1 MVDLAGR
8 SFSNNAVPMKRRRFE
23 RIIRRIEGTPD
34 SVIVFERQ
42 GYRGLRFAQND
53 VLIQG
58 IMNVDKPLDFKS
70 EYVRQQLACAASHPN
85 PRTALC
91 LGLGVGAVPRLWKT
105 TWPDMHVDVVE
116 ICDAVITAAQQFF
129 HVKTSPSFRVHNA
142 DATVA
147 VHHPALHGFYD
158 LVFID
163 CYSADAIPQ
172 TCRTRTFMDGCIRCL
187 SANGLL
193 LANLLPDRPGRAQFF
208 IISHSFWKALWA

>member
-70 EYVRQQLACAASHPN
+70 EYVRQQPLVPPVTPIQERLYASIEW
-85 PRTALC
+85 LC
-91 LGLGVGAVPRLWKT
+91 KLWA
-105 TWPDMHVDVVE
+105 TWPNMHVDVVE
-116 ICDAVITAAQQFF
+116 IAM
-129 HVKTSPSFRVHNA
+129 PSSQR
-142 DATVA
+142 
-147 VHHPALHGFYD
+147 
-158 LVFID
+158 
-163 CYSADAIPQ
+163 
-172 TCRTRTFMDGCIRCL
+172 R
-187 SANGLL
+187 
-193 LANLLPDRPGRAQFF
+193 
-208 IISHSFWKALWA
+208 